1 MIPEDADGAVLL
13 TNEDISSV
21 TAQKKEMSNF
31 TEKSA
36 KEFALLLNSGIMP
49 FKATVADVTVEG

>member
-1 MIPEDADGAVLL
+1 
-13 TNEDISSV
+13 
-21 TAQKKEMSNF
+21 MSNF

-36 KEFALLLNSGIMP
+36 KEFALLLNAGIMP

>member
-1 MIPEDADGAVLL
+1 MILEDADGAVLL

-21 TAQKKEMSNF
+21 TAQKKEMSHF